1 MRILADPVL
10 DVRNLK
16 TYFDIAEGTV
26 KAVNG
31 ISFKLHINEAL
42 GVVGETGSGKSV
54 TMKSLMGM
62 IRKPGYVD
70 KSSQILF
77 KTDEFSKDG
86 AKEYVD
92 LAKLSDK
99 AFTRIRGKHVGM
111 VFQDP
116 MSSLNPMYTV
126 ADQMIET
133 IVYHQEVSPQ
143 EAKERAIALLDKVG
157 LPNAKQ
163 RIDDYPFQFSGGQ
176 RQRIVIAIG
185 LSCNPEV
192 LIADEPTTAL
202 DVTIQAQILELMKDL
217 QNDFDTG
224 MIYITH
230 DLSVVA
236 EIADKV
242 MVMYGGN
249 QMEMANVYSIFESPR
264 HPYTHA
270 LLSCIPRHD
279 MRKDELSAIK
289 GQPPIMLNPPPL
301 CPFLPRCP
309 RATEKC
315 KKQWPELEEVSENH
329 FLRCF
334 NPHTNKTVVN
344 GSNVSKQEGD
354 K

>member
-1 MRILADPVL
+1 MIELSEPVL
-10 DVRNLK
+10 IVENLK

-31 ISFKLHINEAL
+31 VSFTLNKNESL

-54 TMKSLMGM
+54 TMKTIMGL
-62 IRKPGYVD
+62 IKKPGYIPEG
-70 KSSQILF
+70 KILF
-77 KTDEFSKDG
+77 YTDEFSKDG
-86 AKEYVD
+86 KKEYID
-92 LAKLSDK
+92 LTKLPYNQ
-99 AFTRIRGKHVGM
+99 FTRIRGKHVAM
-111 VFQDP
+111 IFQDP
-116 MSSLNPMYTV
+116 MTSLNPMYTV

-133 IVYHQEVSPQ
+133 IMYHQNVSEE
-143 EAKERAIALLDKVG
+143 EARKRAIELLRKVG
-157 LPNAKQ
+157 IPNAEE

-185 LSCNPEV
+185 LSCNPEL

-217 QNDFDTG
+217 QNEFNTA

-242 MVMYGGN
+242 MVMYGGM
-249 QMEMANVYSIFESPR
+249 QMELADVNTIFEKPL
-264 HPYTHA
+264 HPYTHM
-270 LLSCIPRHD
+270 LLNCIPRHD
-279 MRKDELSAIK
+279 AKKEELEPIP
-289 GQPPIMLNPPPL
+289 GQPPIMLDPPEL

-309 RATEKC
+309 KATDRCRK
-315 KKQWPELEEVSENH
+315 ELAPFKEVEQGH
-329 FLRCF
+329 YIRCW
-334 NPHTNKTVVN
+334 NPMDVEM
-344 GSNVSKQEGD
+344 EGD